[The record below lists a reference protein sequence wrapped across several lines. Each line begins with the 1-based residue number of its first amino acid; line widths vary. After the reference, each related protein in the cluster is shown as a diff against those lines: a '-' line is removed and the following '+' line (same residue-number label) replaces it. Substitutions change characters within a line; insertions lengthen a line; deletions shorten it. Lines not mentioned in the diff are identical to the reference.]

1 MDNFFYNYPDIITD
15 TSDFNLDIYKKYEF
29 SSLQSDTT
37 SPGLMRHQK
46 IVSRFM
52 NGNTD
57 YDSLLLYHGL
67 GTGKC
72 VHPNS
77 IVYTTTTMDEL
88 GIKQPITMNDLWEKY
103 YNLKWIEPDNET
115 KHAYWLNISGSSGS
129 GSGSGAVLYIDSIN
143 QDNNVCL
150 GRITKMYKQYI
161 KDEFVNIINCMSIDG
176 VQEILI
182 CTKRHQLLISE
193 YKQFTTKYKVGDSI
207 VGQNGKL
214 YQITS
219 IYVRIYTGWMFDL
232 EVESHHS
239 YLVNNV
245 YTHNT
250 CSSIAISEKLH
261 EANKVRKTLVL
272 TRGGALEKQYVEQLV
287 NVCTIPANKYKDPLH
302 DKLNEE
308 TQMRRSKKM
317 FKKYYEFDSY
327 IKFVKRLQ
335 KIRKQSASDEEYTE
349 KLNLIFDGYLF
360 IIDEAHNIRPNFD
373 DKFDVY
379 KEIHKLF
386 HSVEARRVLLL
397 SGTPIKD
404 KVYEISYIMNLLLPM
419 DMQLPL
425 GKEFIQKYVDTTTKQ
440 FKKESVNELRKY
452 FTGKISFFR
461 ANFESIQQ
469 IEMGKPMGKLKHL
482 KVDPSY
488 MSNIQTTI
496 YMKALEQDVTIGHNK
511 KGKGIFSNSRQAS
524 LCVDKHGNWGNKIN
538 IESIVDDIKHAKNS
552 SAKLK
557 IIEIYSCK
565 YAEILSSV
573 INNTNQNIFIY
584 NTFVKGSGI
593 HVFKRFLEQFGYT
606 RSVGKEYTPGLR
618 YAVITNELSNPAR
631 TMNILKLFNSDKNK
645 NGEYIQVIVGSK
657 VANEGLTMKNVRQVH
672 IVAPYWNFTDIE
684 QAIARTIRMN
694 SHKALIDNNELA
706 NVGIHLHS
714 AIPKDGTQL
723 DVDVDDDWDF
733 DDLEEDLAS
742 DSDSDKDSISSLNDS
757 DDSDDDDGDD
767 AKHGDDD
774 HGDTKH
780 NQHQIS
786 YIPLQL
792 ENIGKDLKDNF
803 SSIDL
808 YMYYTSE
815 QKDVQNKTI
824 ERQMKEMS
832 FDCLL
837 NLENNTVQNGVDG
850 SRACDYTSCVLQ
862 CNNQSD
868 LSKLKNVK
876 IEFDSYN
883 ILYDYEYKTKI
894 IKCLNSIFQNKKHT
908 TLKEVMDFCKDSLF
922 TEIQLKYTLSDMVVN
937 AIPIKDKYSM
947 QYFIQYNSDD
957 DIRLVYSFNKED
969 TYYENVNWMQIQDNS
984 ISNFMRKF
992 TLNKDITIVN
1002 KIAQSDND
1010 DERWKLI
1017 KQISPT
1023 NFDELLKTAI
1033 ISSTSSTSTPLKSW
1047 ILEKFDSLIVKD
1059 VKTGGDIYITR
1070 NTFTPWKYDQDTK
1083 KWISLN
1089 MMNASDDINT
1099 MNSLLIDKF
1108 CSDGFLYYGIYND
1121 NTKTLFL
1128 RSTKDLIIMRKGKG
1142 KDCISFNVIDLL
1154 KDVIIPGNIII
1165 PGQLKP
1171 DNKILQKVENEFKSS
1186 KSTWSPET
1194 LQTVY
1199 NSLMMNKDEI
1209 CSILKEWFQKHGKL
1223 QITL

>member
-37 SPGLMRHQK
+37 TPGLMRHQK

-77 IVYTTTTMDEL
+77 VVVVYTDTDTATTTTMT
-88 GIKQPITMNDLWEKY
+88 INDLWEKY
-103 YNLKWIEPDNET
+103 YNLKWVEPDNDT
-115 KHAYWLNISGSSGS
+115 CHAYWLNIGSN
-129 GSGSGAVLYIDSIN
+129 LYIDSIN
-143 QDNNVCL
+143 QNNVQCL
-150 GRITKMYKQYI
+150 GRVTKMYKQYI
-161 KDEFVNIINCMSIDG
+161 KDEFVNIINSTSIDG
-176 VQEILI
+176 DQEILI
-182 CTKRHQLLISE
+182 CTKRHKLLILGD
-193 YKQFTTKYKVGDSI
+193 KKFTTEYDVGDYI
-207 VGQNGKL
+207 IGEKGKL

-219 IYVRIYTGWMFDL
+219 IYIRIYTGWMYDL

-261 EANKVRKTLVL
+261 DANKVRKTLVL
-272 TRGGALEKQYVEQLV
+272 TRGGALEKQYIEQLV
-287 NVCTIPANKYKDPLH
+287 NVCTIPANKYKDSMH

-335 KIRKQSASDEEYTE
+335 KIRKQSTSDEDYRE
-349 KLNLIFDGYLF
+349 KLNNIFDGYLF

-379 KEIHKLF
+379 KEIHELF
-386 HSVEARRVLLL
+386 HSVESRRVLLL

-425 GKEFIQKYVDTTTKQ
+425 GKEFIQKYVDTSTKQ
-440 FKKESVNELRKY
+440 FKKDSVDELRKY

-469 IEMGKPMGKLKHL
+469 IEMGKPMGKLKFL

-488 MSNIQTTI
+488 MSNNQTAI

-538 IESIVDDIKHAKNS
+538 IESVIEDIKHAKNAT
-552 SAKLK
+552 AKLK
-557 IIEIYSCK
+557 IIEMYSCK

-573 INNTNQNIFIY
+573 IGNTNQNIFIY

-631 TMNILKLFNSDKNK
+631 TMNILKLFNSDKNRH
-645 NGEYIQVIVGSK
+645 GEYIQLIVGSK

-706 NVGIHLHS
+706 NIGIHLHS
-714 AIPKDGTQL
+714 AIPQDGTQL
-723 DVDVDDDWDF
+723 DVDDDWDF

-742 DSDSDKDSISSLNDS
+742 DSDSDSDKDSIAS
-757 DDSDDDDGDD
+757 DSDDDSDKEDEED
-767 AKHGDDD
+767 KVAIEEEVKKVVEH
-774 HGDTKH
+774 HETS
-780 NQHQIS
+780 S

-792 ENIGKDLKDNF
+792 ENIGKDLKENYY
-803 SSIDL
+803 SIDL

-837 NLENNTVQNGVDG
+837 NLDNNTIQNGVDG
-850 SRACDYTSCVLQ
+850 SRACDYTSCILQ
-862 CNNQSD
+862 CNSQSD
-868 LSKLKNVK
+868 LSKVKNTK

-883 ILYDYEYKTKI
+883 ILYDYEYKSKI
-894 IKCLNSIFQNKKHT
+894 IKCLNRIFQNEKQT
-908 TLKEVMDFCKDSLF
+908 TLKEIMDFCNKTF
-922 TEIQLKYTLSDMVVN
+922 TEIQLKYTIADMVVN
-937 AIPIKDKYSM
+937 AIPIKDKYGM
-947 QYFIQYNSDD
+947 QYFIQYNSDN
-957 DIRLVYSFNKED
+957 DIRLVYTFNKED
-969 TYYENVNWMQIQDNS
+969 IYYENVNWMQIQDNS
-984 ISNFMRKF
+984 INNFMKKF
-992 TLNKDITIVN
+992 TLNKDITLVN
-1002 KIAQSDND
+1002 KIVQSTDDN
-1010 DERWKLI
+1010 ERWKLV
-1017 KQISPT
+1017 KQISGS

-1033 ISSTSSTSTPLKSW
+1033 TSTSQPSSSPLKSW
-1047 ILEKFDSLIVKD
+1047 ILQKFDSLIVRD
-1059 VKTGGDIYITR
+1059 VKTGGDVYITR

-1089 MMNASDDINT
+1089 MMSASDDINT

-1108 CSDGFLYYGIYND
+1108 CSDGFLYYAIYND

-1128 RSTKDLIIMRKGKG
+1128 RSTKDLAIMRKGKG
-1142 KDCISFNVIDLL
+1142 KDCISFNLIDLL
-1154 KDVIIPGNIII
+1154 KDVIIPGKIPI

-1171 DNKILQKVENEFKSS
+1171 DNKILQKVENEFKDVY
-1186 KSTWSPET
+1186 KLWSPEM

-1199 NSLMMNKDEI
+1199 NVLMMNKDEI
-1209 CSILKEWFQKHGKL
+1209 CAILKDWFQKHGKL

>member
-29 SSLQSDTT
+29 TSLQSDTT

-77 IVYTTTTMDEL
+77 MVYITEMD
-88 GIKQPITMNDLWEKY
+88 IKQPITMNDLWEKY
-103 YNLKWIEPDNET
+103 YNSKLIEPDIDT
-115 KHAYWLNISGSSGS
+115 KHAYWLNINSS
-129 GSGSGAVLYIDSIN
+129 VYIDSIS
-143 QDNNVCL
+143 QDNTICIGKV
-150 GRITKMYKQYI
+150 TKMYKQYI
-161 KDEFVNIINCMSIDG
+161 KDEFVNIINSKSIDG
-176 VQEILI
+176 DQEILI
-182 CTKRHQLLISE
+182 CTKRHKLLIANND
-193 YKQFTTKYKVGDSI
+193 KKFTTEYNVGDFI
-207 VGQNGKL
+207 VGQKGKL

-261 EANKVRKTLVL
+261 DAKKVRKTLVL
-272 TRGGALEKQYVEQLV
+272 TRGGALEKQYIEQLV
-287 NVCTIPANKYKDPLH
+287 NVCTIPANKYKDPSH

-308 TQMRRSKKM
+308 TQTRRSKKM

-335 KIRKQSASDEEYTE
+335 KIRKQSGSDEEYKE
-349 KLNLIFDGYLF
+349 KLNNIFDGYLF

-386 HSVEARRVLLL
+386 HSIESRRVLLL

-425 GKEFIQKYVDTTTKQ
+425 GKDFIQKYVDTTTKQ
-440 FKKESVNELRKY
+440 FKKDSVSELRKY

-469 IEMGKPMGKLKHL
+469 IEMGKPMGKLKYL

-488 MSNIQTTI
+488 MSNIQTAI
-496 YMKALEQDVTIGHNK
+496 YMKALEQDVSIGHNK

-524 LCVDKHGNWGNKIN
+524 LCVDKNGNWGNKIN
-538 IESIVDDIKHAKNS
+538 IESIVDDMKHAKNS
-552 SAKLK
+552 SEKLK

-573 INNTNQNIFIY
+573 IYNTNQNIFIY

-593 HVFKRFLEQFGYT
+593 HIFKRFLEQFGYT
-606 RSVGKEYTPGLR
+606 RSIGKEHTPGLR
-618 YAVITNELSNPAR
+618 YAVITNELSNPTR

-645 NGEYIQVIVGSK
+645 HGEYIQLIIGSK

-694 SHKALIDNNELA
+694 SHKALIDDNELA

-714 AIPKDGTQL
+714 AIPKDGTL
-723 DVDVDDDWDF
+723 IDVDVDDDWDF

-742 DSDSDKDSISSLNDS
+742 DSDSDKDSVASLNDS
-757 DDSDDDDGDD
+757 DDSDIEEVDDEIGGEIGEEN
-767 AKHGDDD
+767 KI
-774 HGDTKH
+774 K
-780 NQHQIS
+780 QHQTS

-792 ENIGKDLKDNF
+792 ENIGKDLKDNL

-837 NLENNTVQNGVDG
+837 NLDNNTIQDGVDG

-868 LSKLKNVK
+868 LSKVKNIK

-883 ILYDYEYKTKI
+883 ILYDYEYKSKI
-894 IKCLNSIFQNKKHT
+894 IKCLNRIFQNRKYT
-908 TLKEVMDFCKDSLF
+908 TLKQIMDFCQDTSF
-922 TEIQLKYTLSDMVVN
+922 TEIQLKYTISDMVVN
-937 AIPIKDKYSM
+937 AIPIKDKYGM
-947 QYFIQYNSDD
+947 QYYIEYNSDD
-957 DIRLVYSFNKED
+957 DIRLVYTFNKED
-969 TYYENVNWMQIQDNS
+969 TYYENVNWMQVQDNS
-984 ISNFMRKF
+984 INNFMKKF
-992 TLNKDITIVN
+992 TLNKDIVIVN
-1002 KIAQSDND
+1002 KIAQSTD
-1010 DERWKLI
+1010 DVEKWKLI
-1017 KQISPT
+1017 KQISGA

-1033 ISSTSSTSTPLKSW
+1033 MSTTTPSTPLKSW
-1047 ILEKFDSLIVKD
+1047 ILQTFDSLIVKD
-1059 VKTGGDIYITR
+1059 VKMGGDIYITR

-1083 KWISLN
+1083 KWMSLN

-1108 CSDGFLYYGIYND
+1108 CSDGFLYYAIYND

-1128 RSTKDLIIMRKGKG
+1128 RSTKDLAIMRKGKG
-1142 KDCISFNVIDLL
+1142 KDCISFNLIDLL

-1165 PGQLKP
+1165 PGQLIP
-1171 DNKILQKVENEFKSS
+1171 DNKILQKVEIEFKSS
-1186 KSTWSPET
+1186 KLTWSPET

-1199 NSLMMNKDEI
+1199 NVLMMNKDEI
-1209 CSILKEWFQKHGKL
+1209 CTILKDWFQKHGKL